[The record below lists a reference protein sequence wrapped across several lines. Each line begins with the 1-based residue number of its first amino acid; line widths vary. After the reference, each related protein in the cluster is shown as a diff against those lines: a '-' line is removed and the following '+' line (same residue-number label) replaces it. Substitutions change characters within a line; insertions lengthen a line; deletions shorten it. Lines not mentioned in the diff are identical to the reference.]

1 MARKFDKLPPATLK
15 ALVALKSAGI
25 RCPLMTEYHI
35 KARKYNFWPAHGK
48 IYIDNEGPHHASGVD
63 AFIALVKADPE
74 TAVFCQPATDNTATS
89 QTPKGIDLST

>member
-15 ALVALKSAGI
+15 ALIALKSAGI

-35 KARKYNFWPAHGK
+35 KASKYNFWPARGK
-48 IYIDNEGPHHASGVD
+48 IHIDNEGPYHASGVD

-74 TAVFCQPATDNTATS
+74 TAVFCQQATGNTATS